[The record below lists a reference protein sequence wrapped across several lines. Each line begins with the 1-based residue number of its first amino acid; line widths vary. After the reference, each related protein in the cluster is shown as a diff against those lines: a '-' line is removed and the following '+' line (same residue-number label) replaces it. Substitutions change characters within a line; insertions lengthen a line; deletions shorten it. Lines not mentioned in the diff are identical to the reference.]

1 MSTIIIP
8 KIKNFFIDEKA
19 DMAKHIDKKTQIYMG
34 SERREP
40 CMPGGSS
47 KKSNPCMR
55 ARKASRSLSSKM
67 MFWSGIKRLGGR
79 WINGLVDKQLLKSF
93 EKIS

>member
-1 MSTIIIP
+1 MELNKGYIQLLMSTIIIP

-47 KKSNPCMR
+47 KKSKPLC
-55 ARKASRSLSSKM
+55 ACEESQSVHK
-67 MFWSGIKRLGGR
+67 
-79 WINGLVDKQLLKSF
+79 
-93 EKIS
+93 